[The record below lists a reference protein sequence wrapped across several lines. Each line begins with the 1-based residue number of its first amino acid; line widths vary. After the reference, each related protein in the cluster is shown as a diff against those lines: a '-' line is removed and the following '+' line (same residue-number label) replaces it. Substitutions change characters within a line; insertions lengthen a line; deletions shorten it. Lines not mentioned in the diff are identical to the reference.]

1 MKTII
6 VPTDFSKQA
15 GYALDFASDIAA
27 KMGSTITLLHVVEY
41 SKKKTIFLEDSSL
54 STMASLPGTSDD
66 NAVFFIELYRKR
78 KLQIADVVN
87 DPKYSG
93 VDIKPKIVLGTPYHA
108 IEEEITMQDADMIVM
123 GTTGVSDWEESLIGS
138 TAEKVVRHA
147 SCPVL
152 TLCGPL
158 QLGDIQNIVFA
169 SDFHEAT
176 PGYVPVIEELQRVF
190 KARIKFLYINCPN
203 HFKNEKE
210 IRNLIQ
216 SFAKHNGFDNYDIH
230 IYSHRHRE
238 EGIVEFTQDSKMDM
252 IMMATHGRSGLSRL
266 FDHSVAEDV
275 VNFSRKPVVTFNMH
289 HLK

>member
-15 GYALDFASDIAA
+15 GYALDFASEVAA

-54 STMASLPGTSDD
+54 STMASLPGSSDE
-66 NAVFFIELYRKR
+66 NALFFIELYRKK

-93 VDIKPKIVLGTPYHA
+93 VDIEPKIVLGTPYHA

-147 SCPVL
+147 GCPVL
-152 TLCGPL
+152 TLREPL
-158 QLGDIQNIVFA
+158 YLGSVPNIVFA
-169 SDFHEAT
+169 SDFHELT
-176 PGYVPVIEELQRVF
+176 PGYVPIIEEMQRVF
-190 KARIKFLYINCPN
+190 KARIKFLYINSPN

-210 IRNLIQ
+210 IRNLIE

-266 FDHSVAEDV
+266 FEHSVAEDV
-275 VNFSRKPVVTFNMH
+275 VNFSRKPVMTFNMN